1 MRRALLLVVVLA
13 AALTVVLLT
22 APAGELS
29 IRDYRGKLVAGEWAW
44 RFQRMGFAVV
54 ADADQFT
61 GFAFG
66 PGRAE
71 IAYCA
76 FDRPDGPSRLHI
88 TTAPTEGTR
97 VGVRPVSPQAPP
109 RLLWTAPEGVTLRGP
124 IWWAPNGSK
133 IALRACSEYS
143 SDLIVVDYATGIP
156 TAITEGCRVVD
167 AAWHPDAS
175 QLAYVAEDDS
185 ARTVS
190 LAAIPPAEAHRL
202 GPAGFDLRWTVDGR
216 ELHWL
221 SPGSETTWTRMCWTA
236 EGSRVSEIGSAPAR
250 PEETIWS
257 PDGRWC
263 AALEPAGGDKRFLT
277 IYPLNSPIGNTV
289 ELPGVDPV
297 QLLSFSPDSTL
308 VLVLDRGGEPVAVSV
323 RPIPAE
329 IRRVL
334 PSRGHSYSPARGTV
348 ASFPMLQPE
357 AGPPS
362 WCTTG
367 HHFLA
372 YVAAEQPRPSRGM
385 YAPEL
390 AGKLV
395 VRAYEREY
403 LGGPAEAAAKV
414 ERQQLDHNLKNI
426 ALVFQMYLADNN
438 DIFPATS
445 DMPDLRRIL
454 DPYVYTQEVFLRPG
468 SGDEVCVRYLVE
480 PGLKLVE
487 VRDPVTFPI
496 AIIDYPVDYYLV
508 GYADG
513 HVQTF
518 EGEPPPELQAPQE
531 PSH

>member
-13 AALTVVLLT
+13 AALALFLLT

-29 IRDYRGKLVAGEWAW
+29 IRDYSGKLVAGEWAW
-44 RFQRMGFAVV
+44 RFIRGEVPI
-54 ADADQFT
+54 ADAHEFT

-76 FDRPDGPSRLHI
+76 FDEPGGPSRLRI
-88 TTAPTEGTR
+88 TTAPTERTR
-97 VGVRPVSPQAPP
+97 FGLRPVSPQAPP

-133 IALRACSEYS
+133 IALRACSEDS
-143 SDLIVVDYATGIP
+143 SDLIVVDYATGSP

-167 AAWHPDAS
+167 AAWCPDAS

-202 GPAGFDLRWTVDGR
+202 GRGGFDLRWTVDGR

-221 SPGSETTWTRMCWTA
+221 SPHSETTWTRMRWTA
-236 EGSRVSEIGSAPAR
+236 EDASVSEIGSAPAR

-257 PDGRWC
+257 PDGRLC
-263 AALEPAGGDKRFLT
+263 AALEPQGDGGERAV
-277 IYPLNSPIGNTV
+277 IYPAESRIGDTV
-289 ELPGVDPV
+289 ELPGVEPV
-297 QLLSFSPDSTL
+297 ELLGFSPDGTL
-308 VLVLDRGGEPVAVSV
+308 LLALEHEGRPIAVST
-323 RPIPAE
+323 RPIPPE
-329 IRRVL
+329 VREVL
-334 PSRGHSYSPARGTV
+334 PAGRSRYSPARGTV
-348 ASFPMLQPE
+348 AGFPMQPD

-367 HHFLA
+367 HHLLA

-385 YAPEL
+385 HAPEL

-395 VRAYEREY
+395 VHSYQREY
-403 LGGPAEAAAKV
+403 LGGPVQAALKV
-414 ERQQLDHNLKNI
+414 ERQQLDYNLKNI

-445 DMPDLRRIL
+445 EMPDLRRIL

-468 SGDEVCVRYLVE
+468 SGDEVCVRYLLD
-480 PGLKLVE
+480 PGIRLVE
-487 VRDPVTFPI
+487 IRDPVHLPI
-496 AIIDYPVDYYLV
+496 AIIDYPEDYYLV

-518 EGEPPPELQAPQE
+518 EGEPPPELLPPDEQ
-531 PSH
+531 

>member
-13 AALTVVLLT
+13 AALALFLLT

-44 RFQRMGFAVV
+44 DFPYGEVPV
-54 ADADQFT
+54 ADAHEFT
-61 GFAFG
+61 GFAYG

-76 FDRPDGPSRLHI
+76 SDEPNGPSKLRVI
-88 TTAPTEGTR
+88 TTQVEEEYGRQRPALPTT
-97 VGVRPVSPQAPP
+97 PP

-133 IALRACSEYS
+133 IALRACSEDS
-143 SDLIVVDYATGIP
+143 SDLIVVDYATGSHI
-156 TAITEGCRVVD
+156 AITEGCRVVD
-167 AAWHPDAS
+167 AAWRPGAS

-202 GPAGFDLRWTVDGR
+202 GRGGFDLRWTVDGR

-221 SPGSETTWTRMCWTA
+221 SPHSETTWTRMRWSA
-236 EGSRVSEIGSAPAR
+236 DDAGVSEIGSAPAR
-250 PEETIWS
+250 PEQTIWS

-263 AALEPAGGDKRFLT
+263 AALEPAGDGKRSLA
-277 IYPLNSPIGNTV
+277 IYPVSSHTGDTAD
-289 ELPGVDPV
+289 LPGVEPV
-297 QLLSFSPDSTL
+297 ELLGFSPDSTL
-308 VLVLDRGGEPVAVSV
+308 ALVLDRGGEPVAVSV
-323 RPIPAE
+323 RPIPTE

-334 PSRGHSYSPARGTV
+334 PSRRSSYCPARGTV
-348 ASFPMLQPE
+348 ASFPMQPD

-367 HHFLA
+367 HHLLA

-385 YAPEL
+385 HAPEL

-403 LGGPAEAAAKV
+403 LGAAAEAAAKV
-414 ERQQLDHNLKNI
+414 ERQQLDYNLKNI

-445 DMPDLRRIL
+445 EMPDLRRIL

-468 SGDEVCVRYLVE
+468 SKDEVCVRYLVE
-480 PGLKLVE
+480 AGLKLVE
-487 VRDPVTFPI
+487 VRDPCTFPI
-496 AIIDYPVDYYLV
+496 AIIDYPEDYYIV

-518 EGEPPPELQAPQE
+518 EGEPPPELQAPEE
-531 PSH
+531 P